1 VYAFLREPPE
11 TAIATLPQSR
21 YDELVRLATENRA
34 ELRSKLTMDPAAK
47 ITEGQ
52 RRETIF
58 RYACSQRAYGVP
70 EATILEGALALNKA
84 RCAPELSGEQ
94 VAHQVKGALEYE
106 PGTVGAGHRNSFPPP
121 IALETGG
128 NETEITP
135 VPLESLLENVPPE
148 PAWLLRGYV
157 APFALTLLAGRP
169 KVGKSTAVFALVA
182 RLVAGQAFAG
192 VDTAQAG
199 VLVLTEERRDTLAEK
214 ARILGL
220 ISFPPR
226 TSPIAA
232 ETKKPVHVLMRQ
244 DTRAAWPELVRQAM
258 TYCHQHE
265 LEMLVV
271 DTWDR
276 RTNLRGDS
284 ENAAGAVNEA
294 LEPLQYAAASGLAV
308 LIVTHQRKSLGEF
321 GEAVRGSN
329 ALTGGVDVVAE
340 LERPAP
346 SLSLSKHARVLRAV
360 SRFSSTPDELYLEL
374 DEHENT
380 FLPIESPEEVKA
392 AAERERIVA
401 VLTGDGATSKEI
413 AAEVELPEA
422 TVRRHLNTLL
432 ELDHAVRTG
441 AGKRNNPYRWLPA

>member
-1 VYAFLREPPE
+1 
-11 TAIATLPQSR
+11 
-21 YDELVRLATENRA
+21 
-34 ELRSKLTMDPAAK
+34 MDPAAK

-276 RTNLRGDS
+276 WTNLRGDS

-294 LEPLQYAAASGLAV
+294 LGPLQYAAASGLAV

-422 TVRRHLNTLL
+422 TVRQHLNTLL